1 MGERL
6 PSPFYHKLLLGD
18 GGLVAFLQDKNIL
31 MAHHFCIIG
40 IKPLMPTFKTSNLF
54 MQTRLKLYKKLYGI
68 TMYGI
73 CYTMVIP

>member
-1 MGERL
+1 
-6 PSPFYHKLLLGD
+6 
-18 GGLVAFLQDKNIL
+18 

-40 IKPLMPTFKTSNLF
+40 IKPLMPTFQDEQPVYANKA
-54 MQTRLKLYKKLYGI
+54 QAIKKLYGI